1 MNARYLRCAL
11 LAAFAAS
18 VSACGP
24 SKDTMCREIAAGR
37 QQPELEAETY
47 IKCLNASDEW
57 VREAYKEMKA
67 RQQKQ

>member
-1 MNARYLRCAL
+1 
-11 LAAFAAS
+11 
-18 VSACGP
+18 
-24 SKDTMCREIAAGR
+24 MCREIAAGR